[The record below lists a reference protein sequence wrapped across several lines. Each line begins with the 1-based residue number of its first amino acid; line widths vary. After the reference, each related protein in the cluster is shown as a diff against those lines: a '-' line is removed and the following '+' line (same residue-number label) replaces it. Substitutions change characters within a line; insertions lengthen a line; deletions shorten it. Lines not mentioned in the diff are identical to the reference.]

1 MIGFLKKIWG
11 YIASFGIA
19 LFAVLFGIERVRR
32 KSAEKARDKAETKAE
47 IAVTEKRATEK
58 VAESI
63 ADISEQFQKVD
74 EKEEEMRVNADEGEA
89 DYNSI
94 ADDWNN
100 HRL

>member
-1 MIGFLKKIWG
+1 MIEFLKKIWG

-32 KSAEKARDKAETKAE
+32 KSAEKARDEAETKAE

-58 VAESI
+58 VTESI
-63 ADISEQFQKVD
+63 ADISGKFQEVNKK
-74 EKEEEMRVNADEGEA
+74 EKEVRDKADEGKT
-89 DYNSI
+89 DYNGI